1 MPNGIP
7 WVLEFLPARHYRQNG
22 FDKNAEES
30 AKKPKD
36 TLSPD

>member
-7 WVLEFLPARHYRQNG
+7 WVLEFLHVRHYQQNG

-30 AKKPKD
+30 AKTERHIKP
-36 TLSPD
+36 